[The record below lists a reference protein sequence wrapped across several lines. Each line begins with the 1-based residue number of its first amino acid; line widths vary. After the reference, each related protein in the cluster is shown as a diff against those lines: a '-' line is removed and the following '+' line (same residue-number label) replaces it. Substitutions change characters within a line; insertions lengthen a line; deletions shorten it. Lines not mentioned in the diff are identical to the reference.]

1 MVSFI
6 NNICEV
12 SSQYTH
18 YIFDLWGVIHDG
30 SNLYPNVKE
39 NLKKLR
45 SQNKSIC
52 FLSNAPRRSFVA
64 EEVLSG
70 LGVEKDYYDFIITS
84 GESLFIDMARNQSN
98 GYKEFGKNFS
108 YFGPDKDKNL
118 LNGLDYKIVDIK
130 EANFAIIT
138 GFKDDS
144 STIEMEMPNLE
155 LALKHNITMICANPD
170 FKVVK
175 QNGLEY
181 LCAGILANK
190 YEELGGK
197 VIYYGKPF
205 SAVYQLVMEKFRQLN
220 GENPVKPRNVLA
232 IGDAFETDI
241 KGASSADIDCVI
253 ISGGIYSSKL
263 QETAI
268 NDKITILREV
278 DNLLNKHHINN
289 STLLFIAKSV

>member
-1 MVSFI
+1 MVNFI
-6 NNICEV
+6 NNIFEV

-45 SQNKSIC
+45 SKNKAIC
-52 FLSNAPRRSFVA
+52 FLSNAPRRAFVA
-64 EEVLSG
+64 EEVLIG
-70 LGVEKDYYDFIITS
+70 LGIEKDCYDFVITS
-84 GESLFIDMARNQSN
+84 GESLFIDMAINQSN
-98 GYKEFGKNFS
+98 NYKEFGKNFS

-118 LNGLDYKIVDIK
+118 LDGLNYKIVDTK
-130 EANFAIIT
+130 EANFGIIT
-138 GFKDDS
+138 GFKNDS
-144 STIEMEMPNLE
+144 STIEMEIPDLE

-175 QNGLEY
+175 QNGSEY
-181 LCAGILANK
+181 PCAGILAKK

-205 SAVYQLVMEKFRQLN
+205 SGVYQLVIEKFKELN
-220 GENPVKPRNVLA
+220 NMSTINPKNILA

-241 KGASSADIDCVI
+241 KGASSANIDCAI
-253 ISGGIYSSKL
+253 ISGGIYSDKL
-263 QETAI
+263 QETPI
-268 NDKITILREV
+268 NDKVAILKAT
-278 DNLLNKHHINN
+278 DDLLNQHHIKN
-289 STLLFIAKSV
+289 STLLFIAESV